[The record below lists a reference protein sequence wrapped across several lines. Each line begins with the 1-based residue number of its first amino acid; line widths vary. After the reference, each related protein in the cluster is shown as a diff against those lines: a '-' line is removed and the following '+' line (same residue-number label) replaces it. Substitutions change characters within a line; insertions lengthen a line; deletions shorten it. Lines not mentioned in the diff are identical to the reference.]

1 MRFDA
6 DRLIRM
12 LPAVYGLRD
21 ASQQQLRAL
30 LNVISGQIGVME
42 ENLAQLYDDQF
53 VDTCDDWV
61 LPYIGDLLGN
71 SPLYA
76 GNPADGDT
84 ARSLFPELTGPR
96 FASRVALR
104 ARPDVARTIY
114 YRKRK
119 ATLPMLE
126 ELAHDVTGWAAHV
139 VEFFE
144 LLGWTQCIRNHVRPQ
159 CHLVDV
165 RQLDE
170 LERLDGPF
178 DVIPHTIDVAPINQ
192 HDGWYEIRNVGFFLW
207 RLGAYGM
214 GDPDAANVPDA
225 DARIV
230 GAPGDFRFHV
240 NPAGI
245 DAPLFS
251 RYRPTELSGVTESR
265 VSGPIRPLL
274 LALDILDYKAIV
286 PADRSGFSELYGD
299 AGTAQSLRRSFAIFS
314 DGTMVPPEK
323 ICSGNLST
331 WKQPPLDIVAVD
343 TRSGRISFGPSWTPK
358 NVRVSYHYGFAADL
372 GGGPYPRASWL
383 IKRHLA
389 EDVLHVAQS
398 GAAGTFSTVFDAVA
412 QWKAGGRKSTVIV
425 IDDNHTYDETKAITL
440 NLLTKKFLAIEAAE
454 GKRPHVLLE
463 KGLTIQGDVD
473 AMATLSGL
481 LVEGTVKIKNA
492 VGRVRVL
499 HSTLIPDAR
508 GAASIT
514 ANDPPGP
521 VTEDPL
527 RIEIAFSITGPILA
541 TGAAQ
546 QVTILDSI
554 VDAAGNLALG
564 GLKKNDYGPP
574 ASIERTTIFGTTRVR
589 ELPLATEV
597 IFDQPLFVERRQSG
611 CVRFSYVPHDQSRT
625 PRRYR
630 CQPDLEIARALDEKK
645 QQLGRDLLDPEQAA
659 IVAFVTSWLVPSYTS
674 ARYGD
679 SPYAQLHINA
689 PRQIAR
695 GAEDGSEM
703 GAFCHLKQPQREDNL
718 VTRLAEYLPF
728 GLQPGIIYVT

>member
-6 DRLIRM
+6 ERLMRM
-12 LPAVYGLRD
+12 LPAVYSLRD
-21 ASQQQLRAL
+21 AGQQQLRAL
-30 LNVISGQIGVME
+30 LNVVAGQMGVLE
-42 ENLAQLYDDQF
+42 EDLAQLYDDQF
-53 VDTCDDWV
+53 VDTCADWV

-96 FASRVALR
+96 LASRVALR
-104 ARPDVARTIY
+104 ARPDVARTIF

-126 ELAHDVTGWAAHV
+126 GMAHDVTGWAAHV

-144 LLGWTQCIRNHVRPQ
+144 LLGWTQCIRNHIRPQ

-165 RQLDE
+165 RRLDE

-178 DVIPHTIDVAPINQ
+178 DVIPHTIDVAPIGQ
-192 HDGWYEIRNVGFFLW
+192 FDGWYEIRNVGFFLW
-207 RLGAYGM
+207 RLGAYAI
-214 GDPDAANVPDA
+214 GDPDAAGVPDA

-230 GAPGDFRFHV
+230 GAAGDFRFHV

-265 VSGPIRPLL
+265 VPAPIRPLL
-274 LALDILDYKAIV
+274 LALDIQDYKALD
-286 PADRSGFSELYGD
+286 PPDRPGFSELYGN
-299 AGTAQSLRRSFAIFS
+299 AGNAQSVRRSFAIFN
-314 DGTMVPPEK
+314 DGTMIPPEK
-323 ICSGNLST
+323 ICSANLST

-343 TRSGRISFGPSWTPK
+343 TRSGRIAFGPSWTPK
-358 NVRVSYHYGFAADL
+358 DVRVSYHYGFAADL
-372 GGGPYPRASWL
+372 GGGPYPRTSWL

-389 EDVLHVAQS
+389 EDVIHVSKS
-398 GAAGTFSTVFDAVA
+398 GAAGTLLTIFDAVA

-425 IDDNHTYDETKAITL
+425 IDDDHTYDEQKAITL
-440 NLLTKKFLAIEAAE
+440 NLLTKKFVAIEAAE
-454 GKRPHVLLE
+454 GKRPHVLLASPLIIE
-463 KGLTIQGDVD
+463 GDVD
-473 AMATLSGL
+473 ALATLSGL
-481 LVEGTVKIKNA
+481 LIEGNVRIKNA

-499 HSTLIPDAR
+499 QSTLIPLA
-508 GAASIT
+508 GKASIT
-514 ANDPPGP
+514 ANDPSAA

-527 RIEIAFSITGPILA
+527 RIEVAFSITGPIRA
-541 TGAAQ
+541 TGVASQ
-546 QVTILDSI
+546 ITILDSI
-554 VDAAGNLALG
+554 IDAGGDLAIG
-564 GLKKNDYGPP
+564 GLKKTDYGPP
-574 ASIERTTIFGTTRVR
+574 ATIERSTIFGTTRVR
-589 ELPLATEV
+589 EMPLATEV
-597 IFDQPLFVERRQSG
+597 IFDQPLFVERRQTG
-611 CVRFSYVPHDQSRT
+611 CVRFSYVPYELSRT

-630 CQPDLEIARALDEKK
+630 CQPDLEIARALEEKK
-645 QQLGRDLLDPEQAA
+645 QQLGRDLLDPEKDAVAA
-659 IVAFVTSWLVPSYTS
+659 LVKTWLVPSYTS
-674 ARYGD
+674 THYGD
-679 SPYAQLHINA
+679 APYAQLHLHA
-689 PRQIAR
+689 PRQLAR

-718 VTRLAEYLPF
+718 VTRLGEYLPF